1 MLVACMQAKWT
12 GYREYMRVACLHVL
26 ACRVNQTGGNR
37 SGLTD
42 YRSNRS
48 GPVSVWAGIKP
59 AQIQNSNL
67 NLKNEKFLKKILKIL
82 QGATNIMVSNFLKKS
97 FI

>member
-1 MLVACMQAKWT
+1 MGGKGWLVGGAAA
-12 GYREYMRVACLHVL
+12 GEVAGGRGGGGRVH
-26 ACRVNQTGGNR
+26 QTGGNR

-59 AQIQNSNL
+59 AQIQ
-67 NLKNEKFLKKILKIL
+67 I
-82 QGATNIMVSNFLKKS
+82 
-97 FI
+97 